1 MKIIGITGGT
11 GCGKTTALHI
21 LQELGAYCID
31 CDAVYHELLET
42 CPALRAEIVEA
53 FPACAPDGVF
63 DRKELG
69 KLVFANQAA
78 LQRLTEI
85 TNGYVFAKVSFLLD
99 EAARKGYPAAA
110 IDAIALI
117 ESGLGDRCDAV
128 VGVIAPAEL
137 RVRRIMARE
146 GISEDYAWARVRA
159 QRPDQFFA
167 EGCAHILYNDC
178 GTAEEFSRKA
188 EEFLKE
194 IV

>member
-53 FPACAPDGVF
+53 FPACAPGGVF

-110 IDAIALI
+110 IDA
-117 ESGLGDRCDAV
+117 
-128 VGVIAPAEL
+128 L
-137 RVRRIMARE
+137 RV
-146 GISEDYAWARVRA
+146 
-159 QRPDQFFA
+159 
-167 EGCAHILYNDC
+167 
-178 GTAEEFSRKA
+178 
-188 EEFLKE
+188 
-194 IV
+194 